1 MKNIRISPSI
11 LSADFLN
18 LHDSIKEIENGGAD
32 EIHYDVMDGMFVPN
46 ITFGLPILDSIRAI
60 TNLEIDVHMMVEEP
74 VRFINEFE
82 RSGADIFTIHYE
94 ACKDIESSIKTILN
108 SKMKLGISI
117 KPNTKVDSIIPYIK
131 SVDRIL
137 IMTVEPGFGG
147 QKFNENMIDKIS
159 TIKNYL
165 IDNNIDVDIGVDGGI
180 KVDNAQ
186 KVIDAG
192 ANILISGTGI
202 FGYEKGTE
210 TAISEIR
217 NAGSI
222 C

>member
-1 MKNIRISPSI
+1 MKKIRISPSI

-18 LHDSIKEIENGGAD
+18 LYDSIKEIENAGAD

-46 ITFGLPILDSIRAI
+46 ITFGLPILDSIRVI
-60 TNLEIDVHMMVEEP
+60 TNLKIDVHMMVEEP

-94 ACKDIESSIKTILN
+94 ACENIEDSIKKIKN
-108 SKMKLGISI
+108 SRMEIGISI
-117 KPNTKVDSIIPYIK
+117 KPNTNVKSILPYLE

-147 QKFNENMIDKIS
+147 QAFNENMVSKIS

-165 IDNNIDVDIGVDGGI
+165 IEKNIDIDIAVDGGI
-180 KVDNAQ
+180 KVENSK

-192 ANILISGTGI
+192 ANVLISGTGI
-202 FGYEKGTE
+202 FQYDKGAKS
-210 TAISEIR
+210 AISELR
-217 NAGSI
+217 NSDKQ
-222 C
+222 

>member
-1 MKNIRISPSI
+1 MKKIRISPSI
-11 LSADFLN
+11 LAADFLN
-18 LHDSIKEIENGGAD
+18 LYDSIKEIENAGAD

-60 TNLEIDVHMMVEEP
+60 TNLKIDVHMMVEEP
-74 VRFINEFE
+74 VRFIDEFE

-94 ACKDIESSIKTILN
+94 ACENIEDSIKKIKN

-117 KPNTKVDSIIPYIK
+117 KPSTDVKSIFPYIET
-131 SVDRIL
+131 VDRIL

-147 QKFNENMIDKIS
+147 QTFNENMITKIS

-165 IDNNIDVDIGVDGGI
+165 IEKNFDIDIAVDGGI
-180 KVDNAQ
+180 KVENSN

-192 ANILISGTGI
+192 ANVLISGTGI
-202 FGYEKGTE
+202 FNYGKGAKS
-210 TAISEIR
+210 AISELR
-217 NAGSI
+217 NSKK
-222 C
+222 

>member
-1 MKNIRISPSI
+1 MKKIRISPSV

-18 LHDSIKEIENGGAD
+18 LYDSIKEIENAGAD

-60 TNLEIDVHMMVEEP
+60 TNLKIDVHMMVEEP
-74 VRFINEFE
+74 IRFINEFE

-94 ACKDIESSIKTILN
+94 ACENIEDSIKKIKN
-108 SKMKLGISI
+108 SRMEIGISI
-117 KPNTKVDSIIPYIK
+117 KPNTNVKSILPYLE

-137 IMTVEPGFGG
+137 RMTVEPGFGG
-147 QKFNENMIDKIS
+147 QAFNENMVSKIS

-165 IDNNIDVDIGVDGGI
+165 IEKNIDIDIAVDGGI
-180 KVDNAQ
+180 KVENSK

-192 ANILISGTGI
+192 ANVLISGTGI
-202 FGYEKGTE
+202 FQYDKGAKS
-210 TAISEIR
+210 AISELR
-217 NAGSI
+217 NSDKQ
-222 C
+222 